1 MRESCEYFRALIER
15 SAEEALTEAESS
27 ALSAHLAVCAECRV
41 MQSGYAAIRDALKAE
56 IEPPAALSEDIM
68 RRVRAYGA
76 VSQPRRTN
84 LLRRRALAAAACL
97 VLLAGIG
104 AFSLLRGRM
113 GGFSAAAQTE
123 SIAMDMAAP
132 VQARSADTAPAG
144 GLEIPESAPDP
155 EENAPEAAFDD
166 IAEMAAAE
174 DSAADMGAAESSAA
188 VYTIENPAYVPEGRE
203 DAFRSLL
210 SDARWPD
217 GEPEAAWHAIAAVEY
232 RGVIY
237 EFLTDDGE
245 NYLLWRD
252 AAEGLPVHSPGTVA
266 ELWAVL
272 G

>member
-1 MRESCEYFRALIER
+1 MREDCAYFRALIER
-15 SAEEALTEAESS
+15 SAEESLTETESA
-27 ALSAHLAVCAECRV
+27 ALSAHLAVCSECRAL
-41 MQSGYAAIRDALKAE
+41 QSGYAAIRDALRAD
-56 IEPPAALSEDIM
+56 IEPPAALSETVM
-68 RRVRAYGA
+68 HRVRAYGA
-76 VSQPRRTN
+76 VPQPRRTN
-84 LLRRRALAAAACL
+84 LPRRRALAAAACL

-144 GLEIPESAPDP
+144 GPELPESVPAPAAEP
-155 EENAPEAAFDD
+155 EEAFDD
-166 IAEMAAAE
+166 IAEMAM
-174 DSAADMGAAESSAA
+174 DSAADMGAAASSAA

-217 GEPEAAWHAIAAVEY
+217 GEPEAEWHAIAAVEY

>member
-1 MRESCEYFRALIER
+1 MKKDCAYFRTLIER
-15 SAEEALTEAESS
+15 SAEEALTAEETA
-27 ALSAHLAVCAECRV
+27 ALSAHLAACPECRAL
-41 MQSGYAAIRDALKAE
+41 QSGYAAIADVLRADVQ
-56 IEPPAALSEDIM
+56 PPAGFSEDVM
-68 RRVRAYGA
+68 RRVHAYG
-76 VSQPRRTN
+76 VRRKSYA
-84 LLRRRALAAAACL
+84 RRRALAAAACL
-97 VLLAGIG
+97 VLIAGVG

-113 GGFSAAAQTE
+113 GGYSAAAQNE

-144 GLEIPESAPDP
+144 GAAEPKDAPAP
-155 EENAPEAAFDD
+155 AAEPEAALEPA
-166 IAEMAAAE
+166 AEME
-174 DSAADMGAAESSAA
+174 LAESSAA
-188 VYTIENPAYVPEGRE
+188 DMEIAADDSAAYTLENPAYVPEGRE
-203 DAFRSLL
+203 DDFQLLL

-217 GEPEAAWHAIAAVEY
+217 GEPEAEWHAIAAVEY
-232 RGVIY
+232 HGVIY